1 MNGQKRTTTSLV
13 DNPINRR
20 TFVKT
25 TVGLS
30 FAVSLGGVLTA
41 CDDAPTANI
50 SSNIWVTIGS
60 DNTIEIVCPATEMGQ
75 GSMTALPVI
84 LCEELDADWS
94 TVNIVPVTR
103 HDEAYGNPDFGGQ
116 LFTAGQA
123 SVESYFPIM
132 RRAGA
137 QARRVLLTMA
147 AEYWSVPIAELAT
160 ENSLV
165 LHRESGR
172 SISYGEL
179 AANGN
184 IPDPLPEVTEA
195 DFKPRDEY
203 RIIGKATDRLDIPE
217 KVDGSAVFGIDI
229 QLPDMH
235 YGMVIRSPVEGS
247 RPEQV
252 TPSHADLE
260 GIIAV
265 ELLDYGVGIVG
276 ISIDAVFEARK
287 RIEVSW
293 SDAGVAA
300 TRSSTKTLHE
310 YQQIANDHSLTGSI
324 WYESGDVKAALQESE
339 QLIEAEYQTDYAY
352 HAQMEPINA
361 TALVNEAG
369 DAAEIW
375 VSTQTQTLTV
385 YAAARALGTSNDKII
400 VHPTYIGGG
409 FGRRTHMQYVED
421 AVLLSRATGMPVKV
435 IWTREDDVKNG
446 LFRPASAHQIRAGL
460 DGDGQIHAWHHRIAT
475 PSVLEYFKPRRWEN
489 AGGIDVISMKSA
501 DNSNYDL
508 PNMLAE
514 HLITE
519 RHARIVPYRGIGAG
533 YTKFVIESFVDEI
546 ALARKIDP
554 LDMRMELSRNSP
566 RMQTVLN
573 EVAQLCDWRQPR
585 EETALGLCVTGYGET
600 VAAGVAEVSLDKS
613 RGTIRVHNF
622 WTVIDPG
629 LVIDPVNTEAQ
640 MQGAVIFGVSHT
652 LKERIT
658 ITDGIVDQSNF
669 HDYPVLRMSEV
680 PEVHVKVLSTD
691 NPPSG
696 VGETGVPLTAAAVA
710 NGVAALAGI
719 RLRHLPLTPD
729 RVLAALES
737 KRAGQDA

>member
-1 MNGQKRTTTSLV
+1 
-13 DNPINRR
+13 
-20 TFVKT
+20 
-25 TVGLS
+25 
-30 FAVSLGGVLTA
+30 
-41 CDDAPTANI
+41 
-50 SSNIWVTIGS
+50 
-60 DNTIEIVCPATEMGQ
+60 
-75 GSMTALPVI
+75 
-84 LCEELDADWS
+84 
-94 TVNIVPVTR
+94 
-103 HDEAYGNPDFGGQ
+103 
-116 LFTAGQA
+116 
-123 SVESYFPIM
+123 
-132 RRAGA
+132 
-137 QARRVLLTMA
+137 
-147 AEYWSVPIAELAT
+147 
-160 ENSLV
+160 
-165 LHRESGR
+165 
-172 SISYGEL
+172 
-179 AANGN
+179 
-184 IPDPLPEVTEA
+184 
-195 DFKPRDEY
+195 
-203 RIIGKATDRLDIPE
+203 
-217 KVDGSAVFGIDI
+217 
-229 QLPDMH
+229 
-235 YGMVIRSPVEGS
+235 
-247 RPEQV
+247 
-252 TPSHADLE
+252 
-260 GIIAV
+260 
-265 ELLDYGVGIVG
+265 
-276 ISIDAVFEARK
+276 
-287 RIEVSW
+287 
-293 SDAGVAA
+293 
-300 TRSSTKTLHE
+300 
-310 YQQIANDHSLTGSI
+310 
-324 WYESGDVKAALQESE
+324 
-339 QLIEAEYQTDYAY
+339 
-352 HAQMEPINA
+352 
-361 TALVNEAG
+361 
-369 DAAEIW
+369 
-375 VSTQTQTLTV
+375 
-385 YAAARALGTSNDKII
+385 
-400 VHPTYIGGG
+400 
-409 FGRRTHMQYVED
+409 MQYVED

-489 AGGIDVISMKSA
+489 AGGIDVISMKSS

-546 ALARKIDP
+546 ALARKMDP
-554 LDMRMELSRNSP
+554 LDMRVGLSRNSP

-585 EETALGLCVTGYGET
+585 ADTALGLCITGYGET

-729 RVLAALES
+729 RVLAALQAQQSNQET
-737 KRAGQDA
+737 GQAT